1 VERTSSRAGLAPAEV
16 QRLSRRTVTGNKFTG
31 DGSGLTNVSAGTFTG
46 SITESQVTNLTSDL
60 ASKLTAASPLNA
72 ANLTGS
78 VPSANLSGTY
88 GINISGSAA
97 SAATAGTATTATSAG
112 TAAALQGTAVS
123 NTAPTN
129 GQVLQ
134 YNSTNTQW
142 QPTDI
147 AGNFIQNGTSQQ
159 TTASFNV
166 DGTGVLGGSLTAGGA
181 ILPLTAAGNSKPS
194 FPLDFKATGN
204 TGTSNTFRLL
214 ANGTGATPVFDFQTC
229 SGTSC
234 TPSSTG
240 LSIDNTGKVT
250 FASGQTFPGTQTL
263 TAGTGISIVSNAINN
278 TGVTSLA
285 GTANQI
291 NASAS
296 SGAVTLSLPS
306 TVAVNISGNAA
317 TATTATT
324 AGTAGSASTAGTA
337 TNVAFSGITGSTNTT
352 AAMVVGS
359 GASLAPTGTGTV
371 TANSLSSTLISSGS
385 GSTGLTATSTT
396 YAAPATGTAA
406 SIAVNVS
413 GTHKVLIIL
422 TATCTNANNKGC
434 WMSFDASGGLT
445 QSASDNFALG
455 ASAIMTGPGASFATG
470 ASYLVTVTG
479 NTTFTAKYRVD
490 SSSTATFGASSIIA
504 QVF

>member
-1 VERTSSRAGLAPAEV
+1 
-16 QRLSRRTVTGNKFTG
+16 
-31 DGSGLTNVSAGTFTG
+31 
-46 SITESQVTNLTSDL
+46 
-60 ASKLTAASPLNA
+60 
-72 ANLTGS
+72 
-78 VPSANLSGTY
+78 
-88 GINISGSAA
+88 
-97 SAATAGTATTATSAG
+97 
-112 TAAALQGTAVS
+112 
-123 NTAPTN
+123 
-129 GQVLQ
+129 VLQ

-147 AGNFIQNGTSQQ
+147 TGNFVQNGTSQQ
-159 TTASFNV
+159 ATANFNIS
-166 DGTGVLGGSLTAGGA
+166 GTGVLGGSLTAGGA

-194 FPLDFKATGN
+194 FPLDFKATGS

-214 ANGTGATPVFDFQTC
+214 ADGAGATPVFDFQTC

-240 LSIDNTGKVT
+240 LSIDNTGKIT
-250 FASGQTFPGTQTL
+250 FAGGQTFPGTQAL

-278 TGVTSLA
+278 TGVTSLT

-291 NASAS
+291 SASAS

-324 AGTAGSASTAGTA
+324 AGTAGSATTAGTA

-352 AAMVVGS
+352 AAMVVGNGS
-359 GASLAPTGTGTV
+359 SLAPTGTGTV

-385 GSTGLTATSTT
+385 GSATVTATSTT

-406 SIAVNVS
+406 SVVVNVS
-413 GTHKVLIIL
+413 GTHKVLVTL
-422 TATCTNANNKGC
+422 TTTCTNANNKGC
-434 WMSFDASGGLT
+434 WMSFDASGGLV
-445 QSASDNFALG
+445 QSASDNFGLG
-455 ASAIMTGPGASFATG
+455 TAATMGGAGSSLASS

-479 NTTFTAKYRVD
+479 NTTFTAKYRID
-490 SSSTATFGASSIIA
+490 SASTASFPASSIIV

>member
-1 VERTSSRAGLAPAEV
+1 MTSFTSPGFLVSAIANVMACTLAESPSDPLHRKLRQLRCLRCRFDCYRVERTSSRAGLAPAEV

-194 FPLDFKATGN
+194 LPLDFKATGN

-250 FASGQTFPGTQTL
+250 FASGQTFPGTQTS
-263 TAGTGISIVSNAINN
+263 TAGTG
-278 TGVTSLA
+278 
-285 GTANQI
+285 
-291 NASAS
+291 
-296 SGAVTLSLPS
+296 
-306 TVAVNISGNAA
+306 
-317 TATTATT
+317 
-324 AGTAGSASTAGTA
+324 

-371 TANSLSSTLISSGS
+371 TANSLSSTLIS
-385 GSTGLTATSTT
+385 
-396 YAAPATGTAA
+396 
-406 SIAVNVS
+406 
-413 GTHKVLIIL
+413 
-422 TATCTNANNKGC
+422 
-434 WMSFDASGGLT
+434 
-445 QSASDNFALG
+445 
-455 ASAIMTGPGASFATG
+455 
-470 ASYLVTVTG
+470 
-479 NTTFTAKYRVD
+479 
-490 SSSTATFGASSIIA
+490 
-504 QVF
+504 